1 MKRIL
6 IVEDDLDI
14 AQVEKDYL
22 ELSGFEVVVENTGTE
37 GLKRATTE
45 EYDLVI
51 LDLMLPGVDGF
62 EICKSIREKKNIPV
76 IMISARDEDIMKMRG
91 FEVGLDDYLTKPFS
105 PNELVARVKGRL
117 SRYESLVGDTS
128 SGQKIMEDRGIIID
142 QTARRIF
149 VNDSEVV
156 MTNKEFDLLVLFMS
170 NPNKV
175 FSKDDLFENI
185 WDLTSEG
192 DISTVTVHIRRLRE
206 KVEFD
211 PSKPERVITVWGI
224 GYKYVK

>member
-175 FSKDDLFENI
+175 LVKMIYLKIFGI
-185 WDLTSEG
+185 Y
-192 DISTVTVHIRRLRE
+192 IRR
-206 KVEFD
+206 
-211 PSKPERVITVWGI
+211 
-224 GYKYVK
+224 

>member
-6 IVEDDLDI
+6 IVEDDQAI

-117 SRYESLVGDTS
+117 SRYESLVGDATS
-128 SGQKIMEDRGIIID
+128 AQEVMEDRGIIVD
-142 QTARRIF
+142 QTARRVF
-149 VNDSEVV
+149 VNDNEIV
-156 MTNKEFDLLVLFMS
+156 MTNKEFELLVLFMS

-175 FSKDDLFENI
+175 FSKDDLFEKI
-185 WDLTSEG
+185 WDLSSEG

-211 PSKPERVITVWGI
+211 PSNPSRIITVWGI

>member
-6 IVEDDLDI
+6 IVEDDPDI

-22 ELSGFEVVVENTGTE
+22 ELSGFDVVVENSGVE
-37 GLKRATTE
+37 GLHQAVNE
-45 EYDLVI
+45 DFDLVI

-62 EICKSIREKKNIPV
+62 EICKRIRETKNIPV

-117 SRYESLVGDTS
+117 TRYESLVGDTS
-128 SGQKIMEDRGIIID
+128 NTFKVLEDRGIIVD
-142 QTARRIF
+142 QTARRVF
-149 VNDSEVV
+149 VNDSEIVV
-156 MTNKEFDLLVLFMS
+156 TNKEFDLLVLFMS
-170 NPNKV
+170 NPNIV
-175 FSKDDLFENI
+175 FSKEQLFEKI
-185 WDLTSEG
+185 WDMTSEG

-211 PSKPERVITVWGI
+211 PSKPSRITTVWGI

>member
-45 EYDLVI
+45 DYDLVI

-117 SRYESLVGDTS
+117 SRYESLVGDTN
-128 SGQKIMEDRGIIID
+128 SGQEIMEDRGIIID
-142 QTARRIF
+142 QTARRVF

-175 FSKDDLFENI
+175 FSKDDLFEKI

-206 KVEFD
+206 KVEYD

>member
-45 EYDLVI
+45 DYDLVI

-117 SRYESLVGDTS
+117 SRYESLVGDTN
-128 SGQKIMEDRGIIID
+128 SGQEIMEDRGIIID
-142 QTARRIF
+142 QTARRVF

-175 FSKDDLFENI
+175 FSKDDLFEKI

>member
-1 MKRIL
+1 
-6 IVEDDLDI
+6 
-14 AQVEKDYL
+14 
-22 ELSGFEVVVENTGTE
+22 
-37 GLKRATTE
+37 
-45 EYDLVI
+45 
-51 LDLMLPGVDGF
+51 
-62 EICKSIREKKNIPV
+62 
-76 IMISARDEDIMKMRG
+76 MISARDEDIMKMRG

-175 FSKDDLFENI
+175 LVKMIYLKIFGIL
-185 WDLTSEG
+185 
-192 DISTVTVHIRRLRE
+192 HP
-206 KVEFD
+206 KVIFL
-211 PSKPERVITVWGI
+211 P
-224 GYKYVK
+224 